1 MSDAIAARF
10 GRFAQPRAEDAAMT
24 PDTPA
29 APPELAAIVASVEEA
44 VTFLK
49 ALGHE
54 GRLLILCHLAG
65 GEKSVTQLET
75 LLSSR
80 QAAVSQQLARLRMEG
95 LVQARRD
102 GQQIYYSILDE
113 KVLAVAGL
121 LDSLFGGTDGA
132 AGDGAGAV

>member
-1 MSDAIAARF
+1 MSDAIAAGF
-10 GRFAQPRAEDAAMT
+10 GGFAQPRGDGRDAAA
-24 PDTPA
+24 DAPA

-102 GQQIYYSILDE
+102 GQQIYYSLLDE
-113 KVLAVAGL
+113 KVLAVASL
-121 LDSLFGGTDGA
+121 LDTLFGGTDGA

>member
-1 MSDAIAARF
+1 
-10 GRFAQPRAEDAAMT
+10 MT